1 MVDLKWTLLSNVII
15 IRVIVFESITI
26 FTNITWESPNLR
38 LPFTWWTLFLKFF
51 IQQLEFVI
59 PPAPASPT
67 LLCYQTTN
75 KPLVDHY

>member
-38 LPFTWWTLFLKFF
+38 LPFTWWTLFVKIF

-59 PPAPASPT
+59 PPAPSASPT
-67 LLCYQTTN
+67 LLCN
-75 KPLVDHY
+75 IGPVVNH